1 MLLRLARVTDAV
13 GTDEVVFH
21 QRQHDGDRV
30 GGLAAD
36 ARTRRWIDEERALFA
51 CLYRDWPLAEFLGRP
66 GVQPELDAATTREA
80 LIRRGAVM
88 GRKKLWDLALADFQ
102 AACRLLPDV
111 PLTEAERTALR
122 NAFFSKY
129 GCPEVLDDAGIGRQ
143 MADLA
148 RLGAAGRA
156 MAITF
161 ARAQVWFI
169 NANMRA
175 GEFPRALRSA
185 GLAVRLAAA
194 GGRRS

>member
-1 MLLRLARVTDAV
+1 LGALTHYGIDGIDVADKESMRELAMR
-13 GTDEVVFH
+13 
-21 QRQHDGDRV
+21 
-30 GGLAAD
+30 GG
-36 ARTRRWIDEERALFA
+36 E
-51 CLYRDWPLAEFLGRP
+51 YS
-66 GVQPELDAATTREA
+66 
-80 LIRRGAVM
+80 
-88 GRKKLWDLALADFQ
+88 
-102 AACRLLPDV
+102 
-111 PLTEAERTALR
+111 EAERTALR

-129 GCPEVLDDAGIGRQ
+129 GCPEVLDDPGIGRQ